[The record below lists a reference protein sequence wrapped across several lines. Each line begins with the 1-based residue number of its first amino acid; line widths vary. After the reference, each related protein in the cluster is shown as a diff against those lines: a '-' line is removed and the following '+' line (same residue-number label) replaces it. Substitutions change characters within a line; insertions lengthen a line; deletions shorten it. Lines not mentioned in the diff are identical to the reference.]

1 MRVKYSMSILFT
13 TMSSLKAGVWEI
25 FGSNLVQ
32 HFVFMTCDILQQLE
46 RLFIRTQLAGL
57 YNLKNVSEVTAP
69 TII

>member
-1 MRVKYSMSILFT
+1 
-13 TMSSLKAGVWEI
+13 MSSLKAGVWEI

>member
-1 MRVKYSMSILFT
+1 MSILFT

-32 HFVFMTCDILQQLE
+32 HFVFMTCDILQYKQLE